1 MSEPTLA
8 LLDVDKIDIEEGFNA
23 RTDFDEKKMTE
34 LVASVTQAGVVQPL
48 LVKPGTNGRHFL
60 VAGERRL
67 IAARKAGLKR
77 VSALIGDEKHAAVQA
92 AVENLV
98 RADLNPI
105 EAARS
110 LQTLREAE
118 NLGTNKKLA
127 ERTGKK
133 VEFVNSRLRLLK
145 LPAEVQV
152 YIANGTVPIDAER
165 TLREIAKVSPRVA
178 ECACELVRRGDL
190 ETGELLRNPV
200 RVLYAVAQSEFKKP
214 PTMISI
220 YGARLREV
228 ITDEAKSNE
237 LIAQLQEWGG
247 DEDPYLNFSE
257 SGVDAARAAGCLLEV
272 EARPGRYGSRIG
284 FITDRELAADLLERN
299 VEKLIRDA
307 QKEEK
312 ERQAEEAKATSAA
325 DSKKPAPKAKSAYQ
339 QRMEAKKKAES
350 HNEAIGVKLVK
361 RRGAAARKRHGL
373 KRAKAIAAVLLDDHP
388 DIAAAGLRL
397 TLPQLQETKQK
408 TLKSGDLR
416 HEIHY
421 VGVEEANEYLAK
433 KIADARSESE
443 VYELLTEAMIA
454 AAFADPNAVPQTQR
468 KYWDAPGCADAIAL
482 LSTEVKAVLPP
493 KASESK

>member
-1 MSEPTLA
+1 MGEPTLA
-8 LLDVDKIDIEEGFNA
+8 VLDVDKIDIEEGFNA
-23 RTDFDEKKMTE
+23 RTSFDEREMSE
-34 LVASVTQAGVVQPL
+34 LVTSVRQSGVVQPL
-48 LVKPGTNGRHFL
+48 LVKPGKSGRHFL

-67 IAARKAGLKR
+67 IAARKAGLKQ
-77 VSALIGDEKHAAVQA
+77 VSALVGDEKDAAVQA

-105 EAARS
+105 EAARA

-145 LPAEVQV
+145 LPTEVQA
-152 YIANGTVPIDAER
+152 YFANGTVPIDAER

-190 ETGELLRNPV
+190 EAAELVHSPLRV
-200 RVLYAVAQSEFKKP
+200 FYAVAESEFKNP
-214 PTMISI
+214 PTMISTN
-220 YGARLREV
+220 GARLLDV
-228 ITDEAKSNE
+228 ITDQAKAKE
-237 LIAQLQEWGG
+237 LIARLQEWGG
-247 DEDPYLNFSE
+247 GEDPYLSFSE
-257 SGVDAARAAGCLLEV
+257 ADVDAARAAGCLLEQK
-272 EARPGRYGSRIG
+272 ARPGQFVSRVR
-284 FITDRELAADLLERN
+284 FITDRELAADLLECN

-312 ERQAEEAKATSAA
+312 ERQAEEAKAASAA
-325 DSKKPAPKAKSAYQ
+325 ESKKPAPKAKSVYQ

-350 HNEAIGVKLVK
+350 YNAAIGVKLVK
-361 RRGAAARKRHGL
+361 RRGAAARKKHGL
-373 KRAKAIAAVLLDDHP
+373 KRAKAIAAVLLVDQP

-408 TLKSGDLR
+408 TLKSGDVR

-454 AAFADPNAVPQTQR
+454 AAFADPNAVPQAQR